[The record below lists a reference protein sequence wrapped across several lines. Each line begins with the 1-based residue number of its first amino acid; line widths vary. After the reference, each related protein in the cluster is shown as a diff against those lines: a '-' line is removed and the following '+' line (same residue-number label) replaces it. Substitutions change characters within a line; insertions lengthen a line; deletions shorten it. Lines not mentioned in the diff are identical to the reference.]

1 MATRKPNFPSVADF
15 DSWSTEAEDTAIG
28 EIVEAA
34 RVKYI
39 VTAEKKFYG
48 RFPDGE
54 VVGVPL
60 RLTLEQIE
68 QIDQAGD
75 APVDQIKLLFT
86 LTGMDAEAE
95 AAAKRD
101 ITEMVSF
108 ASQYFKVFEKVQQ
121 ATSGE

>member
-1 MATRKPNFPSVADF
+1 MATKSQFPSDADF
-15 DSWSTEAEDTAIG
+15 DNWSEESEGTVIS
-28 EIVEAA
+28 EIADAA
-34 RVKYI
+34 RVKYV

-54 VVGVPL
+54 VIGVPL

-68 QIDQAGD
+68 QIDQVGD

-86 LTGMDAEAE
+86 LVGMDAEAE

-101 ITEMVSF
+101 LTEMVSF